1 MKRSVTLLLCLL
13 FMFTFTISCKKETE
27 KTKEGIE
34 GVWELRKISGSWATL
49 TYTSASGNNII
60 FAGSHYEIRE
70 NGQLVESGEFEI
82 IADATA
88 GELTCLDIE
97 AGNYTQRIDFKNAR
111 YPQKVFL
118 ELSGNKL
125 TLLSGCFALDGGSR
139 REYERQ

>member
-1 MKRSVTLLLCLL
+1 MKRSVTLLLCVL
-13 FMFTFTISCKKETE
+13 FMLTFTISCKKETV

-34 GVWELRKISGSWATL
+34 GVWELRKISGSWATQ
-49 TYTSASGNNII
+49 TYQPGSGNDISFTGI
-60 FAGSHYEIRE
+60 HYEIKE

-88 GELTCLDIE
+88 GESTCLDIE
-97 AGNYTQRIDFKNAR
+97 AGKYTQRIDFKNAR

-139 REYERQ
+139 REYESQ

>member
-13 FMFTFTISCKKETE
+13 FIFTFTISCKKETE

-34 GVWELRKISGSWATL
+34 GVWELRKISGSWATQ
-49 TYTSASGNNII
+49 TYQPGSGNDIS
-60 FAGSHYEIRE
+60 FTGSHYEIKE

-82 IADATA
+82 IAHATA
-88 GELTCLDIE
+88 GESTCLDIE
-97 AGNYTQRIDFKNAR
+97 ADKYTQRIDFKNAR

-125 TLLSGCFALDGGSR
+125 TLLSGNFAVDGGSR

>member
-1 MKRSVTLLLCLL
+1 MKRSVTLLLCVL
-13 FMFTFTISCKKETE
+13 FMLTFTISCKKETV

-34 GVWELRKISGSWATL
+34 GVWELRKISGSWATQ
-49 TYTSASGNNII
+49 TYQPGSGNDISFTGI
-60 FAGSHYEIRE
+60 HYEIKE

-88 GELTCLDIE
+88 GESTCLDIE
-97 AGNYTQRIDFKNAR
+97 AGKYTQRIDFKNAR

>member
-1 MKRSVTLLLCLL
+1 MKRSATLLLCLL
-13 FMFTFTISCKKETE
+13 SMLTFAISCKKETV
-27 KTKEGIE
+27 KTKEGLE
-34 GVWELRKISGSWATL
+34 GVWDLRKISGSWATL
-49 TYTSASGNNII
+49 TYTPGSGNNII
-60 FAGSHYEIRE
+60 FAGTHYEIRE

-82 IADATA
+82 VADATA
-88 GELTCLDIE
+88 GESTCLDIE
-97 AGNYTQRIDFKNAR
+97 TGKYTQRIDFKNAR

>member
-13 FMFTFTISCKKETE
+13 FIFTFTISCKKETE

-34 GVWELRKISGSWATL
+34 GVWELRKISGSWATQ
-49 TYTSASGNNII
+49 TYQPGSGNDISFTGI
-60 FAGSHYEIRE
+60 HYEIKE
-70 NGQLVESGEFEI
+70 NGQLVKSGEFEI

-88 GELTCLDIE
+88 GESTCLDIE
-97 AGNYTQRIDFKNAR
+97 AGKYTQRIDFKNAR

-125 TLLSGCFALDGGSR
+125 TLLSGNFAVDGGSR
-139 REYERQ
+139 REYEKQ

>member
-13 FMFTFTISCKKETE
+13 CMLAFTISCKKETV
-27 KTKEGIE
+27 KTKERIE
-34 GVWELRKISGSWATL
+34 GVWELRKISGSWVTQ
-49 TYTSASGNNII
+49 TYQPGSGNDISFTGNL
-60 FAGSHYEIRE
+60 YQIRE
-70 NGQLVESGEFEI
+70 NGQTVESGEFEI
-82 IADATA
+82 VADPTA
-88 GELTCLDIE
+88 GESTCLNIE
-97 AGNYTQRIDFKNAR
+97 TGQYTQRIDFKNAR